1 MAMRVT
7 KIKIVP
13 RLLPNDDGE
22 WLMLPEDTPVY
33 VDDDDTYEHLLEK
46 LQALIPSGYELV
58 SYDLDRWA
66 R

>member
-22 WLMLPEDTPVY
+22 WLTLPEDTPVY
-33 VDDDDTYEHLLEK
+33 VDDDDRWQHIEAK
-46 LQALIPSGYELV
+46 LKALIPGGYELV
-58 SYDLDRWA
+58 QYDLDRWA